1 MAAPQL
7 AMAGSYG
14 AAQKTQQMGTTS
26 SGGTVMWMRAVST
39 LINFGQLSVGPTN
52 VGH

>member
-1 MAAPQL
+1 MAAPRL
-7 AMAGSYG
+7 PMAGRYG
-14 AAQKTQQMGTTS
+14 AAQKTEQMGIPS
-26 SGGTVMWMRAVST
+26 SGGNVMWMRAVST